1 MLVWFSEELPELD
14 GWPCVTPLDK
24 ALRRLRKVN
33 LKQIQQAALALKH
46 GQETELSTVLE
57 QAEDWAMRLHSL
69 TEEVR
74 IHRWDLSMS
83 PKIKNNTDCFTFT
96 PFMFYFLL
104 LFSFLLFCSLFLS
117 LLLFCHSFLAESQI
131 PERAG
136 YTVFLFQQL
145 EFKM

>member
-1 MLVWFSEELPELD
+1 MSLMAMMVCFSEELPELS

-24 ALRRLRKVN
+24 SLRRLRKVN
-33 LKQIQQAALALKH
+33 LKQIEQAALALKH

-83 PKIKNNTDCFTFT
+83 AKT
-96 PFMFYFLL
+96 
-104 LFSFLLFCSLFLS
+104 
-117 LLLFCHSFLAESQI
+117 
-131 PERAG
+131 
-136 YTVFLFQQL
+136 
-145 EFKM
+145 